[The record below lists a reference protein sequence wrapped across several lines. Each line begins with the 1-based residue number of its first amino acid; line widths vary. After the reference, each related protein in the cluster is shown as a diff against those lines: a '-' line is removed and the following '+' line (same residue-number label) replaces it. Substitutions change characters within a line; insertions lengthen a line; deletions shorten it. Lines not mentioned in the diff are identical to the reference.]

1 MYTIMINQSMV
12 FLTALFTFAPY
23 VMNTSQA
30 FSQGIK
36 QIEWNTSASEVSNKL
51 DQDFT
56 YLCPSGGSI
65 NRVWGTDLYEYS
77 SSICTAAVHAGLI
90 NARDGGQVTIR
101 IRPGFKFYNPSVRN
115 NIVSERTRESGAS
128 FIFIDV
134 NGNTLLKETPIELID
149 WNTNASQISN
159 RLDQEFS
166 YQCPPNGV
174 VNRIWGTDLYE
185 YSSSICTAAV
195 HKGIISNKR
204 GGRVTVLIRPGANSY
219 RGTTRNGVTSSNN
232 GSSSSS
238 FSFVLKRSS
247 SSIESPTQTIADIP
261 SEPPTD
267 NVANTSSN
275 CQEAD
280 RTFVTAETNNFF
292 LFICGKNKP
301 TYYIGTAKNNSGS
314 IRLPISSTGTKK
326 YTIKNGNASY
336 TLTPQNLT
344 ITQNG
349 RVIQKDPILSSQWQ

>member
-1 MYTIMINQSMV
+1 MINK
-12 FLTALFTFAPY
+12 FALFFSTIITI
-23 VMNTSQA
+23 TSA
-30 FSQGIK
+30 INISPSFSQGVK
-36 QIEWNTSASEVSNKL
+36 QIEWNTSASDVANKL

-65 NRVWGTDLYEYS
+65 NRVFGTDLYEYS

-101 IRPGFKFYNPSVRN
+101 IRPGFKFYNPSNRN
-115 NIVSERTRESGAS
+115 NIVSERAGESGAS
-128 FIFIDV
+128 FVFIDF
-134 NGNTLLKETPIELID
+134 NGNILLKETPIELIE
-149 WNTNASQISN
+149 WGTTASSVSN

-166 YQCPPNGV
+166 YQCSPNGIINNV
-174 VNRIWGTDLYE
+174 YGTDLYE

-204 GGRVTVLIRPGANSY
+204 GGKVTILIRPGVNSY
-219 RGTTRNGVTSSNN
+219 RGTARNGVKSNN
-232 GSSSSS
+232 TGSSGSS
-238 FSFVLKRSS
+238 FSFVIKRSS
-247 SSIESPTQTIADIP
+247 SSIESPTQTIADTP

-280 RTFVTAETNNFF
+280 QTFVTAETNNFF

-326 YTIKNGNASY
+326 YTIKNGKASY